1 MAMPSH
7 NLWNKDLS
15 LKADVSGSADL
26 LKYDFDDED
35 EPGYE
40 KMED

>member
-1 MAMPSH
+1 MAMPNH
-7 NLWNKDLS
+7 NLLNKDLS

-26 LKYDFDDED
+26 LKYDFDDD